1 MEVDMSDGLSVI
13 LALLVLLL
21 ALDVKFLLPGA
32 ERRLREGWPK
42 W

>member
-1 MEVDMSDGLSVI
+1 MSDGLSVI

-21 ALDVKFLLPGA
+21 ALDVKSLLPGA
-32 ERRLREGWPK
+32 ERRFREGRPK